1 MPSATSPALRRNIYV
16 GTASWTDKSLIDS
29 GRFYPADATSAEDRL
44 RYYASQFP
52 LVEVDSS
59 YYAIP
64 SEQTTHLW
72 VARTP
77 ASFRFNVKAFRLFTG
92 HQTSPVVLPKDI
104 REALPK
110 TGKKNVYYK
119 DVPDELRRELW
130 RMFREALRPL
140 HATKKLIAVHF
151 QFAPWMAFHPENFAH
166 IEACMQQLEGHT
178 LAIEFRNVSWF
189 EGERHIARTL
199 RFEREHRLVNVIVDG
214 PQGFS
219 NSVPP
224 VWEITN
230 PDLAI
235 LRMHGRNHQTWNM
248 KGLRTSAERFNYDYT
263 DEELAELA
271 TPIRAAAANVKE
283 FHVVLNNN
291 YEDQGQRNA
300 RQLVDILEKASR
312 SSD

>member
-1 MPSATSPALRRNIYV
+1 MARDTPSSVNRNIYV
-16 GTASWTDKSLIDS
+16 GTASWTDKSLVDS
-29 GRFYPADATSAEDRL
+29 GKFYPADATSAEDRL

-77 ASFRFNVKAFRLFTG
+77 AAFRFNVKAFRLFTG
-92 HQTSPVVLPKDI
+92 HQTSPIVLPKDI

-130 RMFREALRPL
+130 RMFRDALRPL
-140 HATKKLIAVHF
+140 RATGKLVAVHF

-166 IEACMQQLEGHT
+166 IESCMRELEGHT

-199 RFEREHRLVNVIVDG
+199 RFEREHALVNVIVDG
-214 PQGFS
+214 PQGFA

-224 VWEITN
+224 VWEVTN
-230 PDLAI
+230 PELAI
-235 LRMHGRNHQTWNM
+235 LRMHGRNHETWNR
-248 KGLRTSAERFNYDYT
+248 KGLKTSSERFNYDYT
-263 DEELAELA
+263 DAELAELA
-271 TPIRAAAANVKE
+271 TPIREAAAYVKE

-300 RQLVDILEKASR
+300 RQLVGILEKASR
-312 SSD
+312 ASP